1 MDRINKKVEYMK
13 IGMGIFSSLISEINN
28 NSLNESDFFRILGVV
43 SEYIWD
49 IKDME
54 YRTKSSL
61 SETNCVW
68 TIKTTP
74 GSIQLNNE

>member
-49 IKDME
+49 IQGME
-54 YRTKSSL
+54 YKTKSSL
-61 SETNCVW
+61 SETNWVW
-68 TIKTTP
+68 SDKKYPT
-74 GSIQLNNE
+74 SIQLNNE